1 MARRTFRLPRV
12 QDLSKD
18 QERVRSLPLDGQHLV
33 IGGPGT
39 GKSVLALLRAKRLA
53 RSGRKYVVLM
63 YNHLLKQASHGLY
76 RGQLSCDTWK
86 SWYWRVFKEL
96 TNHDVPLVSDTKE
109 GAFRPFDWKRIDGII
124 EQTESDDQRL
134 NIVIDEGQDMPP
146 EFYSSLVGMGFENF
160 FVVADQ
166 NQQITDENSSRRDI
180 ENALAIDTNEVIE
193 LRTNFRNSRSVAKL
207 AHTFYTGD
215 PASPPPSLPRHPD
228 TRAPELYSYSP
239 DQFPQIIRRI
249 LLTAD
254 RNPHKLV
261 GIIAPKNAVREKYLS
276 DLRSMSTSEIISL
289 RHGKPMIRTFSHGS
303 QADIKLDSGGIV
315 ILNIQACK
323 GQEFEIVICV
333 DIDEHYVPAGDL
345 EMVKKHFYVMVA
357 RAREKV
363 VMLRRKGVECRID
376 RILPVDESILQRKE
390 I

>member
-1 MARRTFRLPRV
+1 MARRTFRLPRI
-12 QDLSKD
+12 QDLTKD

-39 GKSVLALLRAKRLA
+39 GKSVLALLRARRLA

-63 YNHLLKQASHGLY
+63 YNHLLKQASHGLF
-76 RGQLSCDTWK
+76 RGKLSCETWIR
-86 SWYWRVFKEL
+86 WYCRVFKEL
-96 TNHDVPLVSDTKE
+96 TNQDAPLVSATEE

-124 EQTESDDQRL
+124 EQTDHDYQSL

-146 EFYSSLVGMGFENF
+146 EFYSSLVGLGFENL

-166 NQQITDENSSRRDI
+166 NQQIRDENSSRRDI
-180 ENALAIDTNEVIE
+180 ENALAIDTTEVIE

-239 DQFPQIIRRI
+239 DQFPRIIKRI

-254 RNPHKLV
+254 NNPHKLV
-261 GIIAPKNAVREKYLS
+261 GIISPTNSVREKYLS
-276 DLRSMSTSEIISL
+276 DLRSMSSSDSVSL
-289 RHGKPMIRTFSHGS
+289 RHGKPMIRTFSHGR
-303 QADIKLDSGGIV
+303 QADVKLDKGGIV
-315 ILNIQACK
+315 VLNIQACK

-333 DIDEHYVPAGDL
+333 DIDEHYIPAGDL